1 MQTHPS
7 LLGFLV
13 GSDFWPDDRATKIF
27 VDGFDRMD
35 WPNPIIASAS
45 KRGYPKQLGSSGMKM
60 EGPYDWVPPNYWYA
74 DEVGAAFGF
83 GSELGPGVGTPE
95 LGSLKQFL
103 SPQDLDDL
111 WTNPDQGLYHMS
123 TAASQFHN
131 RSIYNE
137 ALFERYGNPRSLEE
151 YLQLAQIMDYEAA
164 RAEFE
169 GFSVRQNDSRPATGM
184 IYWML
189 NSAWPNLHWQLFDYY
204 LRPAGSY
211 FGTKVGARLEHTAYN
226 YRERQVYLINHS
238 LRATGKRI
246 VAVSLTD
253 LHGRT
258 ISHNDTT
265 VDTVPNSSKQVL
277 AVEGIERIQDVGFLR
292 LILQDPVSGM
302 ILSRNVYWLSPH
314 DDVLDWDAST
324 WYTTPVSSF
333 TNYNALRRLPPAKV
347 TGTMYRLPAGVLG
360 QTRVK
365 VVVKNQATV
374 PAFFIRLAVVDRW
387 TREEI
392 APVYWSDNY
401 ITLLPKEQIELTVGF
416 DGDLWTKEVEI
427 SGGNSAAVV
436 LHG

>member
-27 VDGFDRMD
+27 VDGFYRMD

-45 KRGYPKQLGSSGMKM
+45 KRGYPELLGSSGMKM

-74 DEVGAAFGF
+74 NKAGAAFGF

-103 SPQDLDDL
+103 SIQDLHDL
-111 WTNPDQGLYHMS
+111 WTNPNQGLYHMS

-131 RSIYNE
+131 RSIYND
-137 ALFERYGNPRSLEE
+137 ALFERYGKPRNLEE
-151 YLQLAQIMDYEAA
+151 YLQQAQIMDYEAA

-189 NSAWPNLHWQLFDYY
+189 NAAWPNLHWQLFDYY
-204 LRPAGSY
+204 LRPMGSY
-211 FGTKVGARLEHTAYN
+211 FGTKVGARLEHVAYN
-226 YRERQVYLINHS
+226 YPERQVYLINHS
-238 LRATGKRI
+238 LGATGKRI
-246 VAVSLTD
+246 VAASLTN
-253 LHGRT
+253 LHGRI
-258 ISHNDTT
+258 ISHNEVTI
-265 VDTVPNSSKQVL
+265 DTVPNSSKQVL
-277 AVEGIERIQDVGFLR
+277 AVQGIEKIRDVGFLR
-292 LILQDPVSGM
+292 LTLQDQVSGK
-302 ILSRNVYWLSPH
+302 ILSRNVYWLSSH
-314 DDVLDWDAST
+314 DDVLDWDDSN
-324 WYTTPVSSF
+324 WYTTPVSTF
-333 TNYNALRRLPPAKV
+333 TNYNALKRLPPAKV
-347 TGTMYRLPAGVLG
+347 TGTLSRLPSGVLG

-365 VVVKNQATV
+365 IVVENQAMV
-374 PAFFIRLAVVDRW
+374 PAFFIRLVVVDRW
-387 TREEI
+387 TREGV

-401 ITLLPKEQIELTVGF
+401 ITLLPKERIELTVGF

-427 SGGNSAAVV
+427 SGGNSATIV